1 MRSRYLTWVDGRL
14 AQMVIA
20 TDITARHQA
29 EEQAAQQA
37 ERAQAASRLITMG
50 EMASSV
56 AHELNQP
63 LTAINNY
70 CSGMLSRL
78 DSGTLTESQMRFA
91 LEKTAHQAQRAGQV
105 IQHIRSF
112 VKRSE
117 PNRAPAQVEDM
128 VAEAMELA
136 DIELRRRNVR
146 LSHHIA
152 ARLPPVLAD
161 AILIEQ
167 VLVEF
172 DEKCRRSH

>member
-1 MRSRYLTWVDGRL
+1 
-14 AQMVIA
+14 
-20 TDITARHQA
+20 
-29 EEQAAQQA
+29 
-37 ERAQAASRLITMG
+37 
-50 EMASSV
+50 
-56 AHELNQP
+56 
-63 LTAINNY
+63 
-70 CSGMLSRL
+70 
-78 DSGTLTESQMRFA
+78 MRFA

-136 DIELRRRNVR
+136 NFELRRRNVR

-167 VLVEF
+167 VLVNLMKNAAEAI
-172 DEKCRRSH
+172 DHGGRPEGRRSVELLRAPQNAGRAPRGGVCRSRHRPWLAAAGFGAFV